1 MAPIRRKST
10 VFPYRGKWRLL
21 YLDGLGNTRTLTLSS
36 QQEAYLKLAEIEGG
50 IRQGFLSPNP
60 AMLPSLGAWLDYWL
74 TVRKLELS
82 PTTWQGYEASCRN
95 WIRPALGHLR
105 LDTVTPAQ
113 IQSLYSMLQEKHQL
127 SAGTLRRMHS
137 LFSSAFS
144 LAMSQGLLMRNPLAG
159 VTKPR
164 LTQRPIDVFSPNEM
178 QQLQLAI
185 SQLPALEQ
193 LRWLLALRYGLR
205 QGEALGLKRSDFDLA
220 SLTLKI
226 QRTVNSLPGQ
236 GVVELLVKSKNALRT
251 IPIDAQLSQLVMS
264 VSVSMS
270 DEGYLFPSACGR
282 ALEASIDRRR
292 WQKLLAESG
301 VRSLPLHAARHSVA
315 TSMMRQGVNPRVV
328 QMLLGHSSPAYTLA
342 TYVHPGIEE
351 LRQALGSTS
360 SLAIGGGVWGQ

>member
-1 MAPIRRKST
+1 M
-10 VFPYRGKWRLL
+10 L
-21 YLDGLGNTRTLTLSS
+21 YLDGLGSTRTLTLSS

-74 TVRKLELS
+74 MVRKPELS
-82 PTTWQGYEASCRN
+82 PTTWLGYEASCRN

-144 LAMSQGLLMRNPLAG
+144 LAMSQGLLIRNPLSG

-164 LTQRPIDVFSPNEM
+164 LAQRTIDVFTPNEM
-178 QQLQLAI
+178 QRLQLVI
-185 SQLPALEQ
+185 SQLPSPEQ

-205 QGEALGLKRSDFDLA
+205 QGEALGLKRSDFDLGN
-220 SLTLKI
+220 LTLKI

-251 IPIDAQLSQLVMS
+251 IPIDSQLAELVKCIA
-264 VSVSMS
+264 
-270 DEGYLFPSACGR
+270 DEGYLFPAACGK
-282 ALEASIDRRR
+282 ALEASVDRRR
-292 WQKLLAESG
+292 WQRLLADSG

-315 TSMMRQGVNPRVV
+315 TTMMRQGVNPRVV
-328 QMLLGHSSPAYTLA
+328 QMLLGHSTPAYTLA

-351 LRQALGSTS
+351 LRQALEGPGSR
-360 SLAIGGGVWGQ
+360 AIGGGDWGQ